1 MSLNLQLVND
11 NVTGSWAI
19 FLRRSFALKY
29 FKVDSNNF
37 IWSFSV
43 VLFLIIFQLYV
54 MPFEDE
60 IFDKEVAAGLTSP
73 NVVYKLIV
81 LIINWFSWPLV
92 AYVICRLMAIEAHF
106 IRYVIVENWTGLI
119 TQTLAVVPIM
129 MYQVGVASGMAI
141 TAMFFVSLIILLYKW
156 RVAKVA
162 LGTTSLN
169 ASIILFIDVA
179 YSIIVSYFLSLLFV

>member
-43 VLFLIIFQLYV
+43 ILFLIVFHLYA
-54 MPFEDE
+54 MPFEVE
-60 IFDKEVAAGLTSP
+60 IFDKVAPGGLTSP
-73 NVVYKLIV
+73 NVFDKIFVLIV
-81 LIINWFSWPLV
+81 NWFTWPLV
-92 AYVICRLMAIEAHF
+92 AYVICRLMAIETHF

-119 TQTLAVVPIM
+119 TQTIAVAPVIL
-129 MYQVGVASGMAI
+129 YQIGFASGMAI
-141 TAMFFVSLIILLYKW
+141 SAMFIASLVILLYKW

-169 ASIILFIDVA
+169 ASILLFIDVA
-179 YSIIVSYFLSLLFV
+179 YSIIVSYFLSSLFA